1 MALWK
6 SGESTCW
13 YRIPPPWTPLSRF
26 QAMPFHSVA
35 FFLSTPASVNCS
47 AGTCMLCKLN
57 KKLACRLS
65 TSRLTSW
72 LSLLWSEDRSESHT
86 SVLSSFFKPEDK
98 MHPKQAIPPTVNME
112 KAFPSPP
119 PPLANLKLNSC
130 TDRNGENDIPR
141 LHRLCGRWS
150 LFKKCDNLTACWP
163 SILLD
168 NVDSMNASLPPTA
181 TPEVSRRW
189 W

>member
-1 MALWK
+1 
-6 SGESTCW
+6 
-13 YRIPPPWTPLSRF
+13 
-26 QAMPFHSVA
+26 
-35 FFLSTPASVNCS
+35 
-47 AGTCMLCKLN
+47 MLCKLN

-65 TSRLTSW
+65 TSCLTSW
-72 LSLLWSEDRSESHT
+72 LSLLCSEDRSDSHT
-86 SVLSSFFKPEDK
+86 SMLSSLFNPEDK
-98 MHPKQAIPPTVNME
+98 MHPKQAIPPTANIE
-112 KAFPSPP
+112 NNFPSLPP
-119 PPLANLKLNSC
+119 PVANLKLKSC
-130 TDRNGENDIPR
+130 TVAGDSDRNGENDIPR